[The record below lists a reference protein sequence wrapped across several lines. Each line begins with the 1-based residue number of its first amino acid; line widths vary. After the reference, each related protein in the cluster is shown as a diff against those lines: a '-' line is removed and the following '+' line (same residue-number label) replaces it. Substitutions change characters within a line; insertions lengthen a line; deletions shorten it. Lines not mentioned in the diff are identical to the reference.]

1 MDFVSKR
8 KYFLGFS
15 LIISILSI
23 FMLISNGLNLGIDFT
38 SGSTASLEFKEGDPG
53 AGAILSELVEMGYSE
68 SVVQN
73 IGENQYFIR
82 TKDLG
87 VNGLTDIK
95 DALNELEESP
105 VIILDNTTVGASIAE
120 DTVKN
125 AVIAVLVASL
135 FVMTYIMYAFRSVSK
150 SYRYAFS
157 AIFALTHDVIIVLGI
172 FVILGIL
179 INAQVNAIF
188 IVGILTV
195 IGYSVNDTIVIFDR
209 VRENAI
215 SYPNKNLKNIIN
227 QSINES
233 ITRSLGTSITTITV
247 ILAMLLFGGNTLR
260 DFLIVLLLGVIVGTY
275 SSIFV
280 ASQILASWES
290 KSLFFR
296 EES

>member
-15 LIISILSI
+15 FLISVLSI
-23 FMLISNGLNLGIDFT
+23 FMLVTSGLNLGIDFT
-38 SGSTASLEFKEGDPG
+38 SGSTASIEFKEGDPG
-53 AGAILSELVEMGYSE
+53 TELILSKLEDLGYSE
-68 SVVQN
+68 SVVQS
-73 IGENQYFIR
+73 IGANQYFIR

-87 VNGLTDIK
+87 VTGLNDIK
-95 DALNELEESP
+95 DTLNELEESP
-105 VIILDNTTVGASIAE
+105 VIILDNTTVGSSIAE

-125 AVIAVLVASL
+125 AIIAVLVASL

-150 SYRYAFS
+150 SYKYAFS
-157 AIFALTHDVIIVLGI
+157 AILALTHDVLIVLGV
-172 FVILGIL
+172 FVILGLL

-215 SYPNKNLKNIIN
+215 SNPNKNLKSIIN

-247 ILAMLLFGGNTLR
+247 ILAMLLFGGSTLR
-260 DFLIVLLLGVIVGTY
+260 DFLLVLLLGVLIGTY

-290 KSLFFR
+290 KSIFFR

>member
-15 LIISILSI
+15 FIISILSI

-53 AGAILSELVEMGYSE
+53 AAAILSELEGMGYSE

-73 IGENQYFIR
+73 IGESQYFIR
-82 TKDLG
+82 TRDLG

-150 SYRYAFS
+150 SYKYAFS

-172 FVILGIL
+172 FVIL
-179 INAQVNAIF
+179 
-188 IVGILTV
+188 
-195 IGYSVNDTIVIFDR
+195 
-209 VRENAI
+209 
-215 SYPNKNLKNIIN
+215 
-227 QSINES
+227 
-233 ITRSLGTSITTITV
+233 
-247 ILAMLLFGGNTLR
+247 
-260 DFLIVLLLGVIVGTY
+260 
-275 SSIFV
+275 
-280 ASQILASWES
+280 
-290 KSLFFR
+290 
-296 EES
+296 